1 MTMKNPLRGVLRGIL
16 VRGLITAFSA
26 VIPVTGLAANG
37 EGEDS
42 KPLEITAFHYRVE
55 SNAEFQDLADIY
67 AAENPGVN
75 IIFDTVAENY
85 IQAMQGKIAAD
96 DVPTI
101 FAAEGPVQ
109 IELFREYLEDLS
121 DQPWIDLA
129 FDDVVDGITL
139 DGKVYGLPWQISGYG
154 LIYNKRILEE
164 AGIDIEKY
172 RNGLTMDSLRE
183 IATVLDGR
191 KAELGIEAVFVLAPK
206 AAWTINHLVNTP
218 LALEFGDVQEAYGAS
233 KVDFTYSREF
243 KDFIDLQL
251 QYAYKKDLI
260 NNVGYSEQVE
270 QIFALERVPL
280 MHQGMW
286 VYQAVRSIN
295 EELSDNMGF
304 FPLPFGENTDSI
316 AVGVPGYWVVNTE
329 ADPREKEAAKD
340 FLNYMYTSDAGK
352 EAVVTK
358 INFVPPLKGYENF
371 VLPNPLSRDILSYS
385 DAGKTIPWVFQGVPP
400 RWGAAGIQKYL
411 AGLIDWDELTS
422 EVREEWEQARR

>member
-1 MTMKNPLRGVLRGIL
+1 MTMKNTLRGVLRGIL
-16 VRGLITAFSA
+16 VRGLIIAFSA

-55 SNAEFQDLADIY
+55 SNTEFQDLADTY
-67 AAENPGVN
+67 AAENPGVK

-121 DQPWIDLA
+121 DQPWIDLV

-183 IATVLDGR
+183 IATVLDSR

-218 LALEFGDVQEAYGAS
+218 LALEFGDVQEAYRAS
-233 KVDFTYSREF
+233 KVDFTYGREF
-243 KDFIDLQL
+243 KDFMDLQL

>member
-1 MTMKNPLRGVLRGIL
+1 MKNTLRGVLRGIL
-16 VRGLITAFSA
+16 VRGLIIAFSA

-55 SNAEFQDLADIY
+55 SNTEFQDLADTY
-67 AAENPGVN
+67 AAENPGVK

-121 DQPWIDLA
+121 DQPWIDLV

-183 IATVLDGR
+183 IATVLDSR

-218 LALEFGDVQEAYGAS
+218 LALEFGDVQEAYRAS
-233 KVDFTYSREF
+233 KVDFTYGREF

-340 FLNYMYTSDAGK
+340 FLNYMYTSDAGT